1 VCFKEELAA
10 ARRLGRNL
18 ENTVGIQFV
27 FERHALIGI
36 GLNKKQKKKK
46 KKKKKNLFPA
56 QNMITFR
63 VSVGLQVVKTRK
75 KE

>member
-1 VCFKEELAA
+1 MAA

-46 KKKKKNLFPA
+46 KKKNPFPA

-63 VSVGLQVVKTRK
+63 VSVVLQVVKTRK

>member
-1 VCFKEELAA
+1 MAA

-36 GLNKKQKKKK
+36 CLNKKQNKK